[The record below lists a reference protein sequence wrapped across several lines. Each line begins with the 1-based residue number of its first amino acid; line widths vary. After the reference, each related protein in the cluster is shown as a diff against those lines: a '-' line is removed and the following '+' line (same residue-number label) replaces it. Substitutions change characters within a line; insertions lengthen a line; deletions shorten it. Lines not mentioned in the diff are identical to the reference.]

1 MWKFFYFPFKYK
13 TASTCPFCLFFALV
27 VILAFIVNFEVSSAW
42 SENRRKMW
50 LFFLGEVKSL
60 GRKTINFL
68 NI

>member
-1 MWKFFYFPFKYK
+1 MEVFLFSFQVQNSVYL
-13 TASTCPFCLFFALV
+13 SLLSFFALV

-50 LFFLGEVKSL
+50 LFFLGEVDL